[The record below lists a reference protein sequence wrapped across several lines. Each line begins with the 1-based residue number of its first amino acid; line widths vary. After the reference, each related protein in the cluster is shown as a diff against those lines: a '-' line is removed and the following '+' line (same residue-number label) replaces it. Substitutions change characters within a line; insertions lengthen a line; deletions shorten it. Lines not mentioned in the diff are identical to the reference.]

1 MAREKSELEHQ
12 KMRATL
18 ERSLLTAE
26 DRAKEHELTI
36 EQLRDK
42 VDKLMHDL

>member
-1 MAREKSELEHQ
+1 MVREKAELEHQ
-12 KMRATL
+12 KIRATL

-42 VDKLMHDL
+42 VEKLMHDL